1 MFRLKTIN
9 KKVLTIILALI
20 TLIAVS
26 STFVYIAFKDPS
38 VTQVLGKESSET
50 RYVLVNED
58 DGWEFE
64 GKKYELGRDFV
75 TLVSQDEQ
83 HKWSTSNRS
92 QAKAGIEDGE
102 YDAMIVIPK
111 NFSQSVLSLQ
121 SIDPQKA
128 NIEYHIRNGQNQVTQ
143 QVIEKNINTVLYDF
157 NKKIVQMYFSSV
169 VASVTDAQ
177 QNVTGIVDT
186 EYQNSTFLK
195 NYIQTP
201 FQSFPQSFSSVS
213 AITNSLQSNSTAIE
227 NEQKSFV
234 SSVTSLM
241 DGNAEEAGG
250 IADTLQPEGNGTNAS
265 DSSASTNQ
273 YSGLD
278 IYYNKML
285 ASLMILGAEES
296 ATPSQPVDSE
306 GTPVK
311 SIYTHFLENAKQY
324 ESAQEL
330 TKTALETN
338 IKKVEGQISD
348 LQNLQ
353 QVISSKYYGDSKLT
367 PETATIENAKEAIA
381 VLMNPDKRSK
391 LDKDYLSQLNI
402 QVGATPTASLSSLID
417 ELVTKNVITGDQ
429 ANLYRSELALVN
441 RYASDFGVG
450 TGTTTSYNFVNRQ
463 ESAKANSFQTTAT
476 FNISTGGDTISLNGE
491 GVSISNGGDVAAQ
504 IQSSLNHQLA
514 PYNKA
519 ATVSASSNGFVI
531 SIHDTASTSTPAE
544 STTVE
549 TTPAEITPAESTP
562 GEKPQADQGTNEQT
576 NTPEKEVTSSNR
588 VQTQVV
594 KVAVAPNSLPVTVSV
609 NLSWASQPT
618 GNRSYKEVDY
628 QWTNSQ
634 GGISSGKLAV
644 FDTKNDTIVQDLPL
658 ILNNFSSLDKAAQ
671 QITTI
676 FSDPSES
683 VTSFALRAQ
692 NNNTPLGDLAGP
704 NSVYYRYNNIDKK
717 TLAKSVSNEFAEA
730 YKKDGDYIYNELNKR
745 ITDLTTILGTPDSTA
760 TSEKEVTLYGLLN
773 SIPSQNDYYQLIAE
787 LGDWYNNAKVTLDDF
802 YKSDTSSRTEQDAA
816 NTAKLTNVASQLRN
830 IQKSAKDISKQTET
844 TASGL
849 PKMEEVVK
857 SFSTDVQQLEQSVN
871 TVLDSVNKYA
881 SNTDSNLADNQ
892 KYVESFN
899 KVLANT
905 KNGGADNQK
914 VFNFLSSPI
923 EVSAIKGS
931 TAKVSIIP
939 YYMTVVSA
947 LLTISISFFT
957 MYLINPRSLD
967 KRDKIKTPNRIWY
980 NLPNTVKINSIAG
993 ISAMAFAIVTS
1004 TILQSVSKVVWILYT
1019 FLLVFA
1025 LINLFVYLL
1034 RKFERTLTLYIFT
1047 FLLGIYLL
1055 LMPIIGS
1062 STKPGTIV
1070 SLLYRFS
1077 PFQNIENGYV
1087 ALINGIGVGG
1097 MTIFILVLVAFAVTL
1112 LNLFI
1117 KPLKEESV

>member
-9 KKVLTIILALI
+9 KKVLTIILTLI

-26 STFVYIAFKDPS
+26 STFVYIAFKDSS

-64 GKKYELGRDFV
+64 GKKYELGHDFV

-92 QAKAGIEDGE
+92 QAKAGIEGGE

-311 SIYTHFLENAKQY
+311 SIYTRFLENAKQY
-324 ESAQEL
+324 ESAQKL

-367 PETATIENAKEAIA
+367 PETATVENAKEAIA

-391 LDKDYLSQLNI
+391 LDKDYLSQLNV

-417 ELVTKNVITGDQ
+417 ALVTKNVITGDQ

-463 ESAKANSFQTTAT
+463 ESDKANSFQTTAT
-476 FNISTGGDTISLNGE
+476 FNIGTGGDTISLNGE

-504 IQSSLNHQLA
+504 IQSSLNQQLA

-519 ATVSASSNGFVI
+519 TTVSASSNGFVI
-531 SIHDTASTSTPAE
+531 SIHDTAGASVPSE

-549 TTPAEITPAESTP
+549 STTAETTPAENTSVEN
-562 GEKPQADQGTNEQT
+562 PQADQGTDKQT
-576 NTPEKEVTSSNR
+576 NVPEKDVTSSNQVR
-588 VQTQVV
+588 TKVV
-594 KVAVAPNSLPVTVSV
+594 KVPVAPSSLPVTVSV
-609 NLSWASQPT
+609 NLSWSSQPT
-618 GNRSYKEVDY
+618 ENRSYNEVDY
-628 QWTNSQ
+628 QWTNSH

-683 VTSFALRAQ
+683 ITSFALRAQ
-692 NNNTPLGDLAGP
+692 NNNTSLGDLAGP
-704 NSVYYRYNNIDKK
+704 NSIYYRYNNIDKK
-717 TLAKSVSNEFAEA
+717 TLAKSVSDEFAEA
-730 YKKDGDYIYNELNKR
+730 YKKDGDYIFNELNKR
-745 ITDLTTILGTPDSTA
+745 ITDLTVLLGTPDDTA

-802 YKSDTSSRTEQDAA
+802 YKSDTSSRTEKDAA

-849 PKMEEVVK
+849 PKMDEVVK
-857 SFSTDVQQLEQSVN
+857 SFSTDVQQLEESVN
-871 TVLDSVNKYA
+871 AVLNSVNKYV
-881 SNTDSNLADNQ
+881 SSTDSNLADNQ

-899 KVLANT
+899 KVLSNT

-947 LLTISISFFT
+947 LLTILISFFT

-993 ISAMAFAIVTS
+993 ISAMVFAIVTS